1 MLFRSLHGVD
11 LGKSL
16 GRLDFGRGFYVTD
29 NKRKA
34 IDRARKKTNDYN
46 RRYGCAEDAYLVEVY
61 LDEEKLSQL
70 NYKEFEFRSKEWFEF
85 VINNRLSREFLEE
98 HDLKNH
104 NRDNRFDIVSGEIAD
119 GRISQ
124 IANDID
130 NKMLQWNE
138 VDYSEILPQDGK
150 NYGYQYSFHTK
161 RALTCM
167 EIGSC
172 DIMSLRENQAAAKQ
186 PFGFLGSLTSK
197 CPAFSRT
204 ISAIARI
211 DRKSVV

>member
-1 MLFRSLHGVD
+1 M
-11 LGKSL
+11 GKGL

-119 GRISQ
+119 R
-124 IANDID
+124 
-130 NKMLQWNE
+130 
-138 VDYSEILPQDGK
+138 K

-172 DIMSLRENQAAAKQ
+172 DIIKEKRAGEL
-186 PFGFLGSLTSK
+186 
-197 CPAFSRT
+197 
-204 ISAIARI
+204 I
-211 DRKSVV
+211 